1 MKIST
6 ERIGDEL
13 IEIEVT
19 PSGRFEA
26 SFNEEDY
33 RAETKG
39 ELVELLR
46 AAVGKA
52 KQARPPMPITLLNR
66 IRGKKTSWGKQ
77 GIIEGR
83 GTLDLMLRGVHSRTR
98 VILLTD
104 GDQKIQLDLGWGGNK
119 AVARRLNANEK
130 AEYQELTAALDRASA
145 AYSAFEAKVLIDP
158 KAAMESPAPGEP
170 GGKDGHSRKAR
181 NPKP

>member
-6 ERIGDEL
+6 EKIGDEQ

-19 PSGRFEA
+19 PEGRFEA

-39 ELVELLR
+39 ELLDILR

-52 KQARPPMPITLLNR
+52 KQARAPMPITLLNR
-66 IRGKKTSWGKQ
+66 IRGKKTSWGEI

-104 GDQKIQLDLGWGGNK
+104 GDKKIQFDNGWGGNK
-119 AVARRLNANEK
+119 AVARRLTANEK

-158 KAAMESPAPGEP
+158 KAAMESPAAGEP
-170 GGKDGHSRKAR
+170 GGEDRPSRKAANR
-181 NPKP
+181 KP